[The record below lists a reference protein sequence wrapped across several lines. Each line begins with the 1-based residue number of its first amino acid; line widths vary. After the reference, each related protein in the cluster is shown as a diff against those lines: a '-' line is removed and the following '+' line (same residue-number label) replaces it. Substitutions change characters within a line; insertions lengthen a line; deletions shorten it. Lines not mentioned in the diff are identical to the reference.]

1 MVNGLFLTPSG
12 EGNED
17 QSGFIEAKLYRGYF
31 GLPNIWLAETDKAE
45 PGDEYKFAARS
56 DEG

>member
-1 MVNGLFLTPSG
+1 MFLTPSG